1 MSKIFYLS
9 TIKQNNFIME
19 LSVEIK
25 RAEARGAHKVSTLGM
40 AVVPMD
46 LATIRKGDIITIPA
60 DWKNNIL
67 SAPIRGSFREEP
79 VTDANGIEIGKKKV
93 QQEAVYVYLTVE
105 RGGSKTNVQF
115 YPSFFTKRRRI
126 AGTENDFKNASGDVV
141 NFVQEYATMDEAFDA
156 LVNKPFVVEDLEPFK
171 TYRFGSDTETRNDWV
186 PKFSFKQ
193 TA

>member
-1 MSKIFYLS
+1 
-9 TIKQNNFIME
+9 ME

-25 RAEARGAHKVSTLGM
+25 RAEARGARKVNTLGM
-40 AVVPMD
+40 AVVSMD
-46 LATIRKGDIITIPA
+46 LATIRKGDVITIPA
-60 DWKNNIL
+60 NWKENIL

-105 RGGSKTNVQF
+105 RNGAKANVQF
-115 YPSFFTKRRRI
+115 YPSFFTKRRRV

-141 NFVQEYATMDEAFDA
+141 DFVQEHATMDEAFDA
-156 LVNKPFVVEDLEPFK
+156 LIGKPFVVEDLESFK
-171 TYRFGSDTETRNDWV
+171 TYRFGSNTETQNAWV